1 MHDQFI
7 ELKTSLCFAYYRQV
21 YDRLVSETYI
31 NKCMT
36 NSEN

>member
-1 MHDQFI
+1 MRDQFI
-7 ELKTSLCFAYYRQV
+7 ELKTSLCLPIT
-21 YDRLVSETYI
+21 DRFMIDLFLKHI

>member
-1 MHDQFI
+1 MRDQFI
-7 ELKTSLCFAYYRQV
+7 ELKRSLCFIFT
-21 YDRLVSETYI
+21 DRFMIDLFLKHI